1 MSFISKLQL
10 KQFQED
16 NFDDLDAS
24 YWFDSAVSGMKSMFS
39 PIIPF
44 QCTFPVNEYVRGDF
58 RPIYTEQEIIEEG
71 RYAAEIL
78 LYKTEQYQSIHVANP
93 TMDAF
98 DEFGMTT
105 RVNAEVRLQNATHAE
120 NIAIQINRCWATP
133 TNGTFLFH
141 HIIFNNF
148 LDPTVEELILVTDGC
163 PHQPQ
168 NELEDMNTLVS
179 NSGDG
184 ISARFQF
191 DVFGFTSSA
200 AVHIHCAI
208 EICSVANSF
217 ECRRVCSALFFDQSG
232 RFLTNSTR
240 YP

>member
-1 MSFISKLQL
+1 MTDWAIKSGFWITARTFWFPTAMQWQSYNDQQFQYLLHWIWLYQNWKYMRSHYDTGNTWIILELEPPSNKLQNETHVSFISKLQL

-78 LYKTEQYQSIHVANP
+78 LYKTDQYQSIHVANP

-133 TNGTFLFH
+133 TNGILTPPRTPSTFF
-141 HIIFNNF
+141 
-148 LDPTVEELILVTDGC
+148 
-163 PHQPQ
+163 
-168 NELEDMNTLVS
+168 
-179 NSGDG
+179 
-184 ISARFQF
+184 
-191 DVFGFTSSA
+191 
-200 AVHIHCAI
+200 
-208 EICSVANSF
+208 
-217 ECRRVCSALFFDQSG
+217 
-232 RFLTNSTR
+232 
-240 YP
+240 